1 MSSYREELTAHLHAA
16 SSRRMELDIENQFA
30 DRAYAILASLVTPR
44 PIAFVTTM
52 SPEGKINAAPFSFFN
67 LVGAD
72 PPILAF
78 APGDRDDGTPKDTAR
93 NIRLTHEFV
102 VNLVDESIAEAM
114 NKCAA
119 SLPYGENELVHAGLT
134 ALQSSLV
141 KPPRIAEAPASLE
154 CKEWGT
160 LHIGD
165 NRVVI
170 GLIKRVH
177 LRDELFDLEKK
188 RVRAE
193 KLQVIGRMA
202 SPHWYT
208 RTRDRFEMIR
218 PP

>member
-1 MSSYREELTAHLHAA
+1 
-16 SSRRMELDIENQFA
+16 MELDIENQFA

-134 ALQSSLV
+134 ALQSSLI